1 MGKSAVDTETL
12 IVKMRELEWQ
22 KVCEVSPQW
31 AQAYLDRFRA
41 LSGRSVILDS
51 QVLERTLAPHVE
63 ALRSQ
68 GNFPNFFYL
77 RAQALRELAKRSEPG
92 K

>member
-1 MGKSAVDTETL
+1 MSRSAVDTEIL

-22 KVCEVSPQW
+22 EICKVSPQW
-31 AQAYLDRFRA
+31 AQAYLDRFRT

-51 QVLERTLAPHVE
+51 QVLERTLVSHVE

-68 GNFPNFFYL
+68 GNFPNFFDL